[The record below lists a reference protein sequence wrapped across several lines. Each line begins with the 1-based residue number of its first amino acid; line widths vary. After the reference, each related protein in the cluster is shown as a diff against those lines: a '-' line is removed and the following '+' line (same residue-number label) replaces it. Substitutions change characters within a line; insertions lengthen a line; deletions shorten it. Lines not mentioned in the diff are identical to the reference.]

1 MTSKEH
7 QSAAER
13 RAAAAKEQERD
24 ELRTALK
31 AERLGYEQRGLTDR
45 AKAVDEQLRRLGPA
59 TTGEQKAPDG
69 ARGGRRTG
77 KAAGNPPIGKGGEQP
92 PAGDGGEQPPAGD
105 GQDAGKAKGPDPKA

>member
-7 QSAAER
+7 QAAAER
-13 RAAAAKEQERD
+13 RAAAERD

-69 ARGGRRTG
+69 TRGGRRTG
-77 KAAGNPPIGKGGEQP
+77 KAAGNPPIGKSGEQP
-92 PAGDGGEQPPAGD
+92 PAGDGGEQSPAGD
-105 GQDAGKAKGPDPKA
+105 GQDAGKAKGPDPKP